1 MIVGGHDIRERV
13 LVVAEIGNNHEGDV
27 GRAREMVS
35 AAAAAGAHAVKF
47 QTLRAEQLV
56 GVSNPARL
64 AQLRGYELSFDEFES
79 LAEQAGEEGILFMST
94 PLDLESLALVERIGA
109 AVKIASGDN
118 DFVPL
123 LRRAARGSLPLIISS
138 GVSDLAAMERTVAV
152 VREERP
158 EGGLAL
164 LHAVSAYPTPPEQAN
179 LRAIGALAERFGA
192 PVGYS
197 DHTLGIDAAV
207 LSVALGARIIEKHF
221 TLAGIVSDFRDHA
234 LSAKPDEMAELVR
247 RVAEAEALLGTGEIG
262 IADAES
268 ANARAI
274 RRSIVAGADLPAG
287 HVLSEDDLAWVR
299 PGEGMRPGEEAV
311 LVGRALRRDVAAFEA
326 LTADDVE

>member
-1 MIVGGHDIRERV
+1 MNIGGHDIARQV
-13 LVVAEIGNNHEGDV
+13 MVVAEIGNNHEGDF
-27 GRAREMVS
+27 GRAQEMVR
-35 AAAAAGAHAVKF
+35 AAAASGAHAVKF

-64 AQLRGYELSFDEFES
+64 AQLRGYELSFDQFEALAS
-79 LAEQAGEEGILFMST
+79 LAAGEGILFMST
-94 PLDLESLALVERIGA
+94 PLDLESLALIERIGA

-123 LRRAARGSLPLIISS
+123 LRRAARGKLPLIISS

-179 LRAIGALAERFGA
+179 LRAIGALAERFGL

-221 TLAGIVSDFRDHA
+221 TLEGIESDFRDHA
-234 LSAKPDEMAELVR
+234 LSAKPAEMAELVR
-247 RVAEAEALLGTGEIG
+247 RVAEAEALLGSPEITVTE
-262 IADAES
+262 AES
-268 ANARAI
+268 GNAVAI

-287 HVLSEDDLAWVR
+287 HVLREEDLAWVR
-299 PGEGMRPGEEAV
+299 PGDGLRPGEEDAV
-311 LVGRALRRDVAAFEA
+311 VGRALRRDVAAFEP
-326 LTADDVE
+326 LSADDVG